1 VILTLFYDFFK
12 GKARLWP
19 CISSFGIKLCYTCIM
34 GKPGRYIWLIL
45 VVFWTLIGSKTA
57 MAQVGIFSKGAW
69 GKVGVTARG
78 VYKIDMA
85 ALNSMGLVPTGGV
98 TPSDKIRLFGSGG
111 AMLPE
116 AVGEQRPS
124 AFTENALLINDGGD
138 GILSGQDFIVFY
150 APGPHRWHY
159 NSNNDQYSYIH
170 NLYSDTAFY
179 FLNVDGNI
187 GENIGQSNSGT
198 IGASA
203 KRIGTGNAAY
213 HNATAGLRVTSFTD
227 NWVYEKDNINVLA
240 SGKLWLGDAF
250 SMATGG
256 TTTRNYVV
264 DMPGLISTDSV
275 TLKVY
280 AAARSIGVPANFAV
294 RVNNNLVQ
302 NVTLPAVS
310 GGFLDTYASYV
321 SSQTKFIAGSSA
333 LQLSLQFSAG
343 GGSGVGFGAE
353 GFLDKIECSATKVLS
368 MSSASN
374 GIGGGIG
381 SGVGGSVGGALF
393 FRSGIIG
400 ASPAAFVL
408 NAGGVPNFANT
419 TLLDITDIATPKKM
433 EGSFSS
439 GGSEFVFNND
449 ASTLREYV
457 AFTPSQILAPALF
470 TAAPNNNLHAL
481 ALDTAANYLIIT
493 HPSLVAAANK
503 LAAFHTAQKAGIKPL
518 VVTATQMYQ
527 AFGSG
532 SPDITAI
539 RDGVGF
545 FARAYGALSGGS
557 ATGGG
562 AFAQKEFYVL
572 LLGASS
578 YDYKNRISNN
588 VNLVPGYQSSA
599 SLDPL
604 SSYTS
609 DDYFALLD
617 SSANINIEPL
627 LTNSSATNTQVN
639 IGRIPAKN
647 ISEANTVIDK
657 IINYHSAQSQG
668 PWRIQQ
674 RFIADDKDFNLH
686 VQDAEAVSGAAQKAN
701 ALFNQ
706 QKIYLDAYPLVSG
719 SGGGRY
725 PAVNEALVNA
735 FNSGSLVINY
745 SGHGNYLRLAD
756 EAIFSSKEIPL
767 INNASKLPLVI
778 TASCDFYPYDD
789 PTKKSLGQQL
799 LFGAGNVGAGGG
811 GVGGGSSNA
820 GASGA
825 IALLTTPRL
834 VFAYSNKII
843 NENYFVAAHKP
854 DANTGLLP
862 TLGQAVKNAK
872 NLTMQQSRDFINT
885 RKFAL
890 LGDPAMRLAYPN
902 SSIVLDSVNSKTI
915 GANDTLVSGKLY
927 TFKGSVM
934 APRSGAITGSI
945 NSSFNGTLYFTL
957 YDKQIT
963 RTTLKNDPATA
974 AANYNAQEN
983 ILYAGLVSVANGKFT
998 VSFVLP
1004 LDISYAPGKAK
1015 ISMYAQQTINPASP
1029 TQTLPDA
1036 AGVDTSFYTMGSG
1049 AVITDKVGPVID
1061 LFLNDY
1067 NFKNGGLTH
1076 SDPVLLIN
1084 LQDVSGINTS
1094 SSAIGHDIIVTLDNN
1109 PTTTRTLNSFY
1120 QANINTYQYGTVR
1133 YQLPTLTPGSHTLQ
1147 VRAWDNVNNSNTRT
1161 LGFTVAAT
1169 AGSSGTGGSTG
1180 GSGTASDMSPLVID
1194 KVINFPN
1201 PFTSQTTF
1209 SFEHNFP
1216 GQNIE
1221 VNLSIY
1227 TQNGKLVKQIN
1238 KTANTSGTRNVQITW
1253 DGTDAA
1259 GSKIA
1264 RNVYIYKIQ
1273 ISAAGTNYQTSGKL
1287 ICL

>member
-1 VILTLFYDFFK
+1 V
-12 GKARLWP
+12 
-19 CISSFGIKLCYTCIM
+19 
-34 GKPGRYIWLIL
+34 
-45 VVFWTLIGSKTA
+45 
-57 MAQVGIFSKGAW
+57 
-69 GKVGVTARG
+69 
-78 VYKIDMA
+78 
-85 ALNSMGLVPTGGV
+85 
-98 TPSDKIRLFGSGG
+98 
-111 AMLPE
+111 
-116 AVGEQRPS
+116 
-124 AFTENALLINDGGD
+124 
-138 GILSGQDFIVFY
+138 
-150 APGPHRWHY
+150 
-159 NSNNDQYSYIH
+159 
-170 NLYSDTAFY
+170 
-179 FLNVDGNI
+179 
-187 GENIGQSNSGT
+187 
-198 IGASA
+198 
-203 KRIGTGNAAY
+203 
-213 HNATAGLRVTSFTD
+213 
-227 NWVYEKDNINVLA
+227 
-240 SGKLWLGDAF
+240 
-250 SMATGG
+250 ATGG

-264 DMPGLISTDSV
+264 ELPGLLGSDSV
-275 TLKVY
+275 TLKMY
-280 AAARSIGVPANFAV
+280 TAARSIGVPANFAV

-302 NVTLPAVS
+302 NISLPAVS
-310 GGFLDTYASYV
+310 GGFLDNYASYV
-321 SSQTKFIAGSSA
+321 RSQTKFLASAGA
-333 LQLSLQFSAG
+333 LQLSLQFSAGG

-353 GFLDKIECSATKVLS
+353 GFLDKIECTATKVLS
-368 MSSASN
+368 MGSASS
-374 GIGGGIG
+374 G
-381 SGVGGSVGGALF
+381 SALF
-393 FRSGIIG
+393 FRSGSFVSS
-400 ASPAAFVL
+400 APAAFVL
-408 NAGGVPNFANT
+408 NAGSVANFANT
-419 TLLDITDIATPKKM
+419 TVLDVTDISAPKKM
-433 EGSFSS
+433 EGSFS
-439 GGSEFVFNND
+439 GGASSDFVFNND
-449 ASTLREYV
+449 RVAPREYV
-457 AFTPSQILAPALF
+457 AFTPSQILVPAIF
-470 TAAPNNNLHAL
+470 SAAPNNNLHGL
-481 ALDTAANYLIIT
+481 AVDSGANYLIIT

-503 LAAFHTAQKAGIKPL
+503 LAQFHTAQKAGVKPL
-518 VVTATQMYQ
+518 VVSTIQLYQ

-532 SPDITAI
+532 VPDPTAI
-539 RDGVGF
+539 RDGIAF
-545 FARAYGALSGGS
+545 FARAYGALSV
-557 ATGGG
+557 GGG
-562 AFAQKEFYVL
+562 GGGGVGGGGTFAQKQFYVL

-578 YDYKNRISNN
+578 YDYKNRTPNN

-627 LTNSSATNTQVN
+627 LTNINATSTQVN

-647 ISEANTVIDK
+647 VAEANTVIDK
-657 IINYHSAQSQG
+657 IINYHNAQGQG
-668 PWRIQQ
+668 PWRLQE

-756 EAIFSSKEIPL
+756 EAIFSSTEIPL
-767 INNASKLPLVI
+767 ISNANKLPLVI

-799 LFGAGNVGAGGG
+799 LFGAGNVGAGSG
-811 GVGGGSSNA
+811 GVGGGSNVGGGGANA

-862 TLGQAVKNAK
+862 TLGEAVKNAK
-872 NLTMQQSRDFINT
+872 NLTVGQSRDFINT

-890 LGDPAMRLAYPN
+890 LGDPAMRLAYPSCN
-902 SSIVLDSVNSKTI
+902 IVLDSVNSKMIT
-915 GANDTLVSGKLY
+915 ANDTLVSGKLF

-934 APRSGAITGSI
+934 APRSGAITSTSI

-957 YDKQIT
+957 YDKHIT
-963 RTTLKNDPATA
+963 RTTLQNDPATA
-974 AANYNAQEN
+974 AANYHAQEN

-1015 ISMYAQQTINPASP
+1015 ISMYAQQTINASTA
-1029 TQTLPDA
+1029 TQNLPDA

-1049 AVITDKVGPVID
+1049 AVITDKVGPVIE

-1109 PTTTRTLNSFY
+1109 PATTRTLNAFY
-1120 QANINTYQYGTVR
+1120 QANINTYQYGTVK
-1133 YQLPTLTPGSHTLQ
+1133 YQLPTLTPGPHSLQ

-1161 LGFTVAAT
+1161 LGFTVATT
-1169 AGSSGTGGSTG
+1169 AGSSGSNGGTG
-1180 GSGTASDMSPLVID
+1180 GSGTVSDMSPLVID

-1216 GQNIE
+1216 GQNIA

-1238 KTANTSGTRNVQITW
+1238 KTANTNGTRNVQITW

-1259 GSKIA
+1259 GTKIA

-1273 ISAAGTNYQTSGKL
+1273 ISAAGTNYQSSGKL

>member
-1 VILTLFYDFFK
+1 
-12 GKARLWP
+12 
-19 CISSFGIKLCYTCIM
+19 M

-45 VVFWTLIGSKTA
+45 VVFWASIGSKTA
-57 MAQVGIFSKGAW
+57 IAQVGIFSKGVW

-85 ALNSMGLVPTGGV
+85 ALNSMGLVPAGGV
-98 TPSDKIRLFGSGG
+98 TASDKIRLFGSGG

-116 AVGEQRPS
+116 AVGEQRLS
-124 AFTENALLINDGGD
+124 AFTENALLVNDGGD

-150 APGPHRWHY
+150 APGPHRWLY
-159 NSNNDQYSYIH
+159 NSNNDQYNYEQ
-170 NLYSDTAFY
+170 NLYSDTSFY

-187 GENIGQSNSGT
+187 GGDIGGSSSGT

-203 KRIGTGNAAY
+203 KRISVGNTAY
-213 HNATAGLRVTSFTD
+213 LNATAGLRVTSFTD

-250 SMATGG
+250 GMATGG
-256 TTTRNYVV
+256 ITTRNYVV
-264 DMPGLISTDSV
+264 DMPGIVSTDSV
-275 TLKVY
+275 TLKIY

-302 NVTLPAVS
+302 NVALPAVS

-321 SSQTKFIAGSSA
+321 SAQTKFIANTGV

-368 MSSASN
+368 MSSAS
-374 GIGGGIG
+374 
-381 SGVGGSVGGALF
+381 SGALF
-393 FRSGIIG
+393 FRSGPVVS
-400 ASPAAFVL
+400 AAPATFVL
-408 NAGGVPNFANT
+408 NAGGVTNFSNT
-419 TLLDITDIATPKKM
+419 TVLDVTDIATPKKM
-433 EGSFSS
+433 EGSFSA
-439 GGSEFVFNND
+439 GASEFVFNND
-449 ASTLREYV
+449 VNAPREYV
-457 AFTPSQILAPALF
+457 AFTPSQILAPAIF
-470 TAAPNNNLHAL
+470 TAAANNNLHAL

-493 HPSLVAAANK
+493 HPSLVIAANK
-503 LAAFHTAQKAGIKPL
+503 LAQFHTAQKAGIKPL
-518 VVTATQMYQ
+518 VLTTTQMYQ

-539 RDGVGF
+539 RDGVAF
-545 FARAYGALSGGS
+545 FARAYGALSDSGVGS
-557 ATGGG
+557 GG
-562 AFAQKEFYVL
+562 AFAQKQFYVL

-578 YDYKNRISNN
+578 YDYKNRIANN

-627 LTNSSATNTQVN
+627 LTNINATNTGVN

-657 IINYHSAQSQG
+657 IINYHSAPSQG
-668 PWRIQQ
+668 PWRLQE

-756 EAIFSSKEIPL
+756 EAIFSSTEIPL

-799 LFGAGNVGAGGG
+799 LFGAGNVGAGSGG
-811 GVGGGSSNA
+811 AGGGGSYNV

-872 NLTMQQSRDFINT
+872 NLTVQQSRDFINT

-902 SSIVLDSVNSKTI
+902 SSIALDSVNGKSI
-915 GANDTLVSGKLY
+915 VANDTLVSGKLY

-934 APRSGAITGSI
+934 APRSGAITSTSI

-974 AANYNAQEN
+974 AANYHAQEN

-1029 TQTLPDA
+1029 SQTLPDA

-1049 AVITDKVGPVID
+1049 AVITDKVGPNID

-1109 PTTTRTLNSFY
+1109 PATTRTLNSFY
-1120 QANINTYQYGTVR
+1120 QANTNTYQYGTVR
-1133 YQLPTLTPGSHTLQ
+1133 YQLPTLTPGPHTLQ

-1169 AGSSGTGGSTG
+1169 AGSSGSNGGATGGA
-1180 GSGTASDMSPLVID
+1180 GTASDMSPLVID

-1209 SFEHNFP
+1209 SFEHNLP

-1238 KTANTSGTRNVQITW
+1238 KTANTNGTRNVQITW

-1273 ISAAGTNYQTSGKL
+1273 ISAAGTNYQSSGKL

>member
-1 VILTLFYDFFK
+1 
-12 GKARLWP
+12 
-19 CISSFGIKLCYTCIM
+19 M

-45 VVFWTLIGSKTA
+45 VVFCAFSVSQTA
-57 MAQVGIFSKGAW
+57 MAQVGLFSKGVW

-78 VYKIDMA
+78 VYKIDVA
-85 ALNSMGLVPTGGV
+85 ALNSMGLLPAGGV
-98 TPSDKIRLFGSGG
+98 IASDKIRLFGSGG
-111 AMLPE
+111 AVLPE
-116 AVGEQRPS
+116 AVGDARPS
-124 AFTENALLINDGGD
+124 SFTENALLINDGGD

-159 NSNNDQYSYIH
+159 DSNNNQYNYEH
-170 NLYSDTAFY
+170 NLYFDTAFY

-187 GENIGQSNSGT
+187 GGNIGGSNSGT
-198 IGASA
+198 IGAAA
-203 KRIGTGNAAY
+203 KRISVGNAS
-213 HNATAGLRVTSFTD
+213 HVNATAGLRVTSFTD

-250 SMATGG
+250 SMAAGG
-256 TTTRNYVV
+256 ITSRNYVV

-275 TLKVY
+275 TLKMY
-280 AAARSIGVPANFAV
+280 AAARSFGVPANFAV

-302 NVTLPAVS
+302 NMSLPAVS
-310 GGFLDTYASYV
+310 GGFLDNYASYV
-321 SSQTKFIAGSSA
+321 SAQTKFLAGAGA

-343 GGSGVGFGAE
+343 GGSSGVGFGAE
-353 GFLDKIECSATKVLS
+353 GFLDKIECSAVKVLS

-374 GIGGGIG
+374 GIGGGTG
-381 SGVGGSVGGALF
+381 GVGGGSVGGALF
-393 FRSGIIG
+393 FRSAVIG
-400 ASPAAFVL
+400 ASASVSFVTAAFVL
-408 NAGGVPNFANT
+408 NAGGVQNFANT
-419 TLLDITDIATPKKM
+419 TVLDITDIATPKKM
-433 EGSFSS
+433 EGSFIGGASS
-439 GGSEFVFNND
+439 DFVFNND
-449 ASTLREYV
+449 RVVAREYV
-457 AFTPSQILAPALF
+457 AFTPSQIVVPAIF
-470 TAAPNNNLHAL
+470 SAAPNNNLHAL
-481 ALDTAANYLIIT
+481 ALDTAANYLMIT

-503 LAAFHTAQKAGIKPL
+503 LATFHAAQKTGIKPL
-518 VVTATQMYQ
+518 VVTTTQMYQ

-539 RDGVGF
+539 RDGIAF
-545 FARAYGALSGGS
+545 FVR
-557 ATGGG
+557 
-562 AFAQKEFYVL
+562 AQKEFYVL

-627 LTNSSATNTQVN
+627 LTNMNATNTQVN

-647 ISEANTVIDK
+647 ITEANIFIDK
-657 IINYHSAQSQG
+657 IIHYHNAVSQG
-668 PWRIQQ
+668 PWRLQQ

-686 VQDAEAVSGAAQKAN
+686 VQDAEAVSGAAQQAN

-706 QKIYLDAYPLVSG
+706 QKIYVDAYPLVSG

-756 EAIFSSKEIPL
+756 EAIFSSTEIPL
-767 INNASKLPLVI
+767 INNANKLPLVI

-799 LFGAGNVGAGGG
+799 LFGAGSVGAGSGGAG
-811 GVGGGSSNA
+811 GVGAVANT

-843 NENYFVAAHKP
+843 NENYFIAAHKP
-854 DANTGLLP
+854 DAITGLLP
-862 TLGQAVKNAK
+862 TIGEAVKNAK
-872 NLTMQQSRDFINT
+872 NVTVLQSRDFINA

-890 LGDPAMRLAYPN
+890 LGDPAMRLAYP
-902 SSIVLDSVNSKTI
+902 SSTIFLDSVNGKSI
-915 GANDTLVSGKLY
+915 RANDTLVSGKLY

-934 APRSGAITGSI
+934 APRSGAIGI
-945 NSSFNGTLYFTL
+945 NNSTNTNFNGTLYFTL

-974 AANYNAQEN
+974 AANYHAQEN

-1015 ISMYAQQTINPASP
+1015 ISMYAQQMINPSSA

-1049 AVITDKVGPVID
+1049 AVITDKVGPSID

-1076 SDPVLLIN
+1076 SDPVLLVN

-1094 SSAIGHDIIVTLDNN
+1094 GSAIGHDIIVTLDNN
-1109 PTTTRTLNSFY
+1109 PATTRTLNAFY
-1120 QANINTYQYGTVR
+1120 QANINTYQSGTVK
-1133 YQLPTLTPGSHTLQ
+1133 YQLSTLTPGPHTLQ
-1147 VRAWDNVNNSNTRT
+1147 VRAWDNVNNSSTKT
-1161 LGFTVAAT
+1161 LEFMVAAT
-1169 AGSSGTGGSTG
+1169 AGSSAVTAGSSGGTTTG
-1180 GSGTASDMSPLVID
+1180 DMSPLVID

-1201 PFTSQTTF
+1201 PFTSHTTF

-1216 GQNIE
+1216 GQNIA
-1221 VNLSIY
+1221 VNLSIF

-1238 KTANTSGTRNVQITW
+1238 KTVNTNGTRNVQITW
-1253 DGTDAA
+1253 GGTDAS

-1273 ISAAGTNYQTSGKL
+1273 ISAAGTNYQSSGKL

>member
-1 VILTLFYDFFK
+1 
-12 GKARLWP
+12 
-19 CISSFGIKLCYTCIM
+19 
-34 GKPGRYIWLIL
+34 
-45 VVFWTLIGSKTA
+45 
-57 MAQVGIFSKGAW
+57 
-69 GKVGVTARG
+69 
-78 VYKIDMA
+78 
-85 ALNSMGLVPTGGV
+85 
-98 TPSDKIRLFGSGG
+98 
-111 AMLPE
+111 
-116 AVGEQRPS
+116 
-124 AFTENALLINDGGD
+124 
-138 GILSGQDFIVFY
+138 LS
-150 APGPHRWHY
+150 
-159 NSNNDQYSYIH
+159 
-170 NLYSDTAFY
+170 
-179 FLNVDGNI
+179 
-187 GENIGQSNSGT
+187 
-198 IGASA
+198 
-203 KRIGTGNAAY
+203 
-213 HNATAGLRVTSFTD
+213 
-227 NWVYEKDNINVLA
+227 
-240 SGKLWLGDAF
+240 
-250 SMATGG
+250 
-256 TTTRNYVV
+256 
-264 DMPGLISTDSV
+264 
-275 TLKVY
+275 
-280 AAARSIGVPANFAV
+280 
-294 RVNNNLVQ
+294 
-302 NVTLPAVS
+302 
-310 GGFLDTYASYV
+310 
-321 SSQTKFIAGSSA
+321 
-333 LQLSLQFSAG
+333 
-343 GGSGVGFGAE
+343 
-353 GFLDKIECSATKVLS
+353 
-368 MSSASN
+368 
-374 GIGGGIG
+374 
-381 SGVGGSVGGALF
+381 
-393 FRSGIIG
+393 
-400 ASPAAFVL
+400 
-408 NAGGVPNFANT
+408 
-419 TLLDITDIATPKKM
+419 
-433 EGSFSS
+433 
-439 GGSEFVFNND
+439 
-449 ASTLREYV
+449 
-457 AFTPSQILAPALF
+457 
-470 TAAPNNNLHAL
+470 
-481 ALDTAANYLIIT
+481 
-493 HPSLVAAANK
+493 
-503 LAAFHTAQKAGIKPL
+503 
-518 VVTATQMYQ
+518 
-527 AFGSG
+527 
-532 SPDITAI
+532 
-539 RDGVGF
+539 
-545 FARAYGALSGGS
+545 
-557 ATGGG
+557 TGGG
-562 AFAQKEFYVL
+562 ALSQKQFYVL

-578 YDYKNRISNN
+578 YDYKNRINGN

-627 LTNSSATNTQVN
+627 LTNINATSTQVN

-647 ISEANTVIDK
+647 VGEANTVIDK
-657 IINYHSAQSQG
+657 IINYHSATSQG
-668 PWRIQQ
+668 PWRLQQ

-686 VQDAEAVSGAAQKAN
+686 VQDAEAVSAAAQKAN

-735 FNSGSLVINY
+735 FNTGSLVINY

-756 EAIFSSKEIPL
+756 EAIFSSTEMPL
-767 INNASKLPLVI
+767 INNANKLPLVV

-789 PTKKSLGQQL
+789 PAKKSLGQQL
-799 LFGAGNVGAGGG
+799 LFGAGSG
-811 GVGGGSSNA
+811 GVGSNA

-854 DANTGLLP
+854 DANSGLLP
-862 TLGQAVKNAK
+862 TLGEAVKNAK
-872 NLTMQQSRDFINT
+872 NLTVQQSRDFINT

-902 SSIVLDSVNSKTI
+902 SNIVLDSVNGKRI

-934 APRSGAITGSI
+934 APRSGAITGI
-945 NSSFNGTLYFTL
+945 NNTFNGTLNFTL
-957 YDKQIT
+957 YDKQIS

-974 AANYNAQEN
+974 AANFSAQEN

-1015 ISMYAQQTINPASP
+1015 ISMYAQQTINA
-1029 TQTLPDA
+1029 TLIAQTLPDA

-1049 AVITDKVGPVID
+1049 AVITDKVGPNID

-1109 PTTTRTLNSFY
+1109 PATTRSLNSFY

-1133 YQLPTLTPGSHTLQ
+1133 YQLPTLTPGPHTLQ

-1169 AGSSGTGGSTG
+1169 AGSTGATGGGAG
-1180 GSGTASDMSPLVID
+1180 GSNTNGDMSPLVID
-1194 KVINFPN
+1194 KVMNFPN
-1201 PFTSQTTF
+1201 PFTDQTTF

-1216 GQNIE
+1216 GQNIA

-1238 KTANTSGTRNVQITW
+1238 KTANTNGTRNVQITW

>member
-1 VILTLFYDFFK
+1 VFLALFYDFFK
-12 GKARLWP
+12 GKACLWP
-19 CISSFGIKLCYTCIM
+19 AICSFGIKLCYTCDM

-57 MAQVGIFSKGAW
+57 MAQGGLFSKGAW

-78 VYKIDMA
+78 VYKIDIA
-85 ALNSMGLVPTGGV
+85 ALNSMGLLPAGGAIA
-98 TPSDKIRLFGSGG
+98 SDKIRLFGSGG

-116 AVGEQRPS
+116 AVGEARPS
-124 AFTENALLINDGGD
+124 VFTENALLINDGGD

-159 NSNNDQYSYIH
+159 DSSNARYSYVH
-170 NLYSDTAFY
+170 HLYSDTAFY
-179 FLNVDGNI
+179 FLNIDGNI
-187 GENIGQSNSGT
+187 GGSISGT
-198 IGASA
+198 IGAVA
-203 KRIGTGNAAY
+203 KRVGTGNAA
-213 HNATAGLRVTSFTD
+213 HINATAGPRVTSFTD
-227 NWVYEKDNINVLA
+227 NWVYEKDNLNVLA

-250 SMATGG
+250 SLASGG
-256 TTTRNYVV
+256 TTSRNYVV
-264 DMPGLISTDSV
+264 DMPGLIGSDSV
-275 TLKVY
+275 TLKIY

-302 NVTLPAVS
+302 NVSLPAIS

-321 SSQTKFIAGSSA
+321 TAQTKFLASTGS
-333 LQLSLQFSAG
+333 LQLNLLFSAGG

-353 GFLDKIECSATKVLS
+353 GYLDKIECTATKALS
-368 MSSASN
+368 MSSASS
-374 GIGGGIG
+374 GIGGG
-381 SGVGGSVGGALF
+381 VGGGGLGGALF
-393 FRSGIIG
+393 FRNAATGM
-400 ASPAAFVL
+400 AAPAAFVL
-408 NAGGVPNFANT
+408 NAGGVQNFANT
-419 TLLDITDIATPKKM
+419 VVLDITDIATPKKM
-433 EGSFSS
+433 EGSFS
-439 GGSEFVFNND
+439 GGAAPDFVFNNGVSV
-449 ASTLREYV
+449 AREYV
-457 AFTPSQILAPALF
+457 AFTPSQILVPALLS
-470 TAAPNNNLHAL
+470 AAPNNNLHGL
-481 ALDTAANYLIIT
+481 AVDSAANYLIIT
-493 HPSLVAAANK
+493 HPSLIASANK
-503 LAAFHTAQKAGIKPL
+503 LAAFHAVQKAGIKPL
-518 VVTATQMYQ
+518 VLTTTQMYQ

-532 SPDITAI
+532 SPDPTAI
-539 RDGVGF
+539 RDGVGY
-545 FARAYGALSGGS
+545 FARAYGALSGG
-557 ATGGG
+557 G
-562 AFAQKEFYVL
+562 AFAQKQFYVL

-578 YDYKNRISNN
+578 YDYKNRINGN

-627 LTNSSATNTQVN
+627 LTNINATSTQVN

-647 ISEANTVIDK
+647 VSEANTVIDK
-657 IINYHSAQSQG
+657 IINYHSATSQG
-668 PWRIQQ
+668 SWRLQQ

-686 VQDAEAVSGAAQKAN
+686 VQDAEAVSDAAQKAN

-756 EAIFSSKEIPL
+756 EAIFSSTEMPL
-767 INNASKLPLVI
+767 INNANKLPLVV

-789 PTKKSLGQQL
+789 PAKKSLGQQL
-799 LFGAGNVGAGGG
+799 LFGAGSV
-811 GVGGGSSNA
+811 GVGSNA

-862 TLGQAVKNAK
+862 TLGEAVKNAK
-872 NLTMQQSRDFINT
+872 NLTVQQSRDFINT

-902 SSIVLDSVNSKTI
+902 SNIVLDSVNGKRI

-934 APRSGAITGSI
+934 APRSGAITGI
-945 NSSFNGTLYFTL
+945 NNTFNGTLNFTL

-974 AANYNAQEN
+974 AANFDAQEN

-1015 ISMYAQQTINPASP
+1015 ISMYAQQTINPTLIA
-1029 TQTLPDA
+1029 QTLPDA
-1036 AGVDTSFYTMGSG
+1036 AGIDTSFYTMGSG
-1049 AVITDKVGPVID
+1049 AVITDKVGPNID

-1109 PTTTRTLNSFY
+1109 PATTRSLNLFY

-1133 YQLPTLTPGSHTLQ
+1133 YQLPTLTPGPHTLQ

-1169 AGSSGTGGSTG
+1169 AGSIGAAGGGAGGSNNNG
-1180 GSGTASDMSPLVID
+1180 GMSPLVID
-1194 KVINFPN
+1194 KVMNFPN
-1201 PFTSQTTF
+1201 PFTDQTTF

-1216 GQNIE
+1216 GQNIA

-1238 KTANTSGTRNVQITW
+1238 KTANTNGTRNVQITW

>member
-1 VILTLFYDFFK
+1 
-12 GKARLWP
+12 
-19 CISSFGIKLCYTCIM
+19 
-34 GKPGRYIWLIL
+34 
-45 VVFWTLIGSKTA
+45 
-57 MAQVGIFSKGAW
+57 MAQVGIFSKGVW

-85 ALNSMGLVPTGGV
+85 ALNSMGLLPAGGV

-124 AFTENALLINDGGD
+124 SFTENALLINDGGD

-159 NSNNDQYSYIH
+159 DSSNNQYNYVQ

-187 GENIGQSNSGT
+187 GDNIGGSASGT
-198 IGASA
+198 IGAAA
-203 KRIGTGNAAY
+203 KRIATGNAAY
-213 HNATAGLRVTSFTD
+213 LNATAGLRVTSFTD
-227 NWVYEKDNINVLA
+227 NWVYEKDNINLLA

-256 TTTRNYVV
+256 ITTRNYVV
-264 DMPGLISTDSV
+264 DMPGLISADSV

-302 NVTLPAVS
+302 NVVLPAVS

-321 SSQTKFIAGSSA
+321 TAVGKVAVGTNP

-353 GFLDKIECSATKVLS
+353 GFLDKIECTATKVLS
-368 MSSASN
+368 MSSASS
-374 GIGGGIG
+374 G
-381 SGVGGSVGGALF
+381 SALF
-393 FRSGIIG
+393 FRSAGTV
-400 ASPAAFVL
+400 ASAPAAFVL
-408 NAGGVPNFANT
+408 NAGGVSNFTNT
-419 TLLDITDIATPKKM
+419 TLLDVTDIATPKKM

-439 GGSEFVFNND
+439 GASDFVFNNEVR
-449 ASTLREYV
+449 APREYA
-457 AFTPSQILAPALF
+457 AFTPSQILIPATF

-503 LAAFHTAQKAGIKPL
+503 LAQFHAAQKAGIKPL
-518 VVTATQMYQ
+518 VVTTTQMYQ

-539 RDGVGF
+539 RDGVAF

-557 ATGGG
+557 AGGG
-562 AFAQKEFYVL
+562 AGGGGTFAQKQFYVL

-578 YDYKNRISNN
+578 YDYKNRINGN

-627 LTNSSATNTQVN
+627 LTNINATNTGVN

-647 ISEANTVIDK
+647 ESEANTVIDK

-668 PWRIQQ
+668 PWRMQQ
-674 RFIADDKDFNLH
+674 RFIADDKDYNLH

-756 EAIFSSKEIPL
+756 EAIFSSTEIPL
-767 INNASKLPLVI
+767 ISNANKLPLVI

-799 LFGAGNVGAGGG
+799 LFGAGNIGAG
-811 GVGGGSSNA
+811 GVGGGANA

-872 NLTMQQSRDFINT
+872 NLTVVQSRDFINT

-902 SSIVLDSVNSKTI
+902 SNIVLDSVNSKNI
-915 GANDTLVSGKLY
+915 NANDTLVSGKLY

-934 APRSGAITGSI
+934 APRSGAITGNNSTI
-945 NSSFNGTLYFTL
+945 NSNFNGTLYFTL

-963 RTTLKNDPATA
+963 RTTLKNDPATV

-983 ILYAGLVSVANGKFT
+983 ILYSGLVSVANGKFS

-1015 ISMYAQQTINPASP
+1015 ISMYAQQSINPASP

-1109 PTTTRTLNSFY
+1109 PATTRTLNSFY

-1133 YQLPTLTPGSHTLQ
+1133 YQLPTLTPGPHTLQ
-1147 VRAWDNVNNSNTRT
+1147 VRAWDNVNNSSTRI

-1169 AGSSGTGGSTG
+1169 AGSSGSNGGATG

-1227 TQNGKLVKQIN
+1227 TQNGKLIKQIN
-1238 KTANTSGTRNVQITW
+1238 KTANTNGTRNVQITW

-1273 ISAAGTNYQTSGKL
+1273 ISAAGTNYQSSGKL

>member
-1 VILTLFYDFFK
+1 
-12 GKARLWP
+12 
-19 CISSFGIKLCYTCIM
+19 M

-45 VVFWTLIGSKTA
+45 VVFWVSIGSKTA
-57 MAQVGIFSKGAW
+57 IAQVGIFSKGVW

-85 ALNSMGLVPTGGV
+85 ALNSMGLVPAGGV
-98 TPSDKIRLFGSGG
+98 TASDKIRLFGSGG

-116 AVGEQRPS
+116 GVGEQRPS
-124 AFTENALLINDGGD
+124 SFTENALLINDGGD

-159 NSNNDQYSYIH
+159 DSSNDQYNYEQ
-170 NLYSDTAFY
+170 NLYSDTSFY

-187 GENIGQSNSGT
+187 GGNLGG
-198 IGASA
+198 SA
-203 KRIGTGNAAY
+203 KRVGAGNAPY
-213 HNATAGLRVTSFTD
+213 VNATAGLRVTSFTD
-227 NWVYEKDNINVLA
+227 NWVYEKDSINLLA

-256 TTTRNYVV
+256 ITSRNYVV
-264 DMPGLISTDSV
+264 DMPGIVSTDSV

-302 NVTLPAVS
+302 NVALPAVS

-321 SSQTKFIAGSSA
+321 TAVGKAA
-333 LQLSLQFSAG
+333 VATNPLQLSLQFSAG

-353 GFLDKIECSATKVLS
+353 GFLDKIECTATKVLS
-368 MSSASN
+368 MSSASS
-374 GIGGGIG
+374 G
-381 SGVGGSVGGALF
+381 SALF
-393 FRSGIIG
+393 FRSGPVVS
-400 ASPAAFVL
+400 AAPAAFVL
-408 NAGGVPNFANT
+408 NAGGAQNFSNT
-419 TLLDITDIATPKKM
+419 TVLDVTDIATPKKM

-439 GGSEFVFNND
+439 GASEFVFNND
-449 ASTLREYV
+449 VSAPREYV
-457 AFTPSQILAPALF
+457 AFTPSQILVPAIF

-493 HPSLVAAANK
+493 HPSLVTAANK
-503 LAAFHTAQKAGIKPL
+503 LAAFHTVQKAGIKPL
-518 VVTATQMYQ
+518 VVTTTQLYQ

-532 SPDITAI
+532 TPDITAI

-557 ATGGG
+557 AGSGAGGG
-562 AFAQKEFYVL
+562 GTFAQKQFYVL

-627 LTNSSATNTQVN
+627 LTNINATNTGVN

-647 ISEANTVIDK
+647 VSEANIVIDK

-668 PWRIQQ
+668 PWRLQQ

-686 VQDAEAVSGAAQKAN
+686 VQDADAVSGAAQKAN

-756 EAIFSSKEIPL
+756 EAIFSSTEIPL
-767 INNASKLPLVI
+767 INNANKLPLVI

-799 LFGAGNVGAGGG
+799 LFGAGNVGAGSG
-811 GVGGGSSNA
+811 GVGGGANA

-862 TLGQAVKNAK
+862 TLGEAVKNAK
-872 NLTMQQSRDFINT
+872 NLTVQQSRDFINT

-934 APRSGAITGSI
+934 APRSGAITGTST
-945 NSSFNGTLYFTL
+945 NTSFNGTLYFTL

-974 AANYNAQEN
+974 AANYHAQEN

-1076 SDPVLLIN
+1076 SDPVLLVN

-1109 PTTTRTLNSFY
+1109 PATTRTLNSFY
-1120 QANINTYQYGTVR
+1120 QANINTYQSGKVR
-1133 YQLPTLTPGSHTLQ
+1133 YQLPTLTPGPHTLQ
-1147 VRAWDNVNNSNTRT
+1147 VRAWDNVNNSSTRT

-1169 AGSSGTGGSTG
+1169 AGSSGSNGGGTGGATST
-1180 GSGTASDMSPLVID
+1180 SDMSPLVID

-1209 SFEHNFP
+1209 SFEHNYP

-1238 KTANTSGTRNVQITW
+1238 KTANTNGTRNVQITW